1 PHFTEFRRSVV
12 TAMRRVQMQSG
23 KAEAHA
29 GSIALANLLTLVGG
43 FHVKPVGEAPADEAD
58 PGRPSGAPLVCK
70 PSLLWTCLRA
80 LVGQRINSFPFAP
93 GRMTLCE
100 EHEVEAQTKEEA
112 EFLKRSLHKSF
123 LW

>member
-1 PHFTEFRRSVV
+1 MLSLTDWVWRPHFTEFRRSVV
-12 TAMRRVQMQSG
+12 TAMRRVHMQSG

-29 GSIALANLLTLVGG
+29 GSIGLANLLNL
-43 FHVKPVGEAPADEAD
+43 
-58 PGRPSGAPLVCK
+58 
-70 PSLLWTCLRA
+70 
-80 LVGQRINSFPFAP
+80 QRIDSFPFAP

-100 EHEVEAQTKEEA
+100 KHEVEAQTKEEA